1 MYRPVRRTCARPM
14 QLVDQKKPSNGDELE
29 PVLYAALI
37 DSMLQNFWPMFI
49 GAVSAGA
56 AALMTALKTGNILL
70 WPCAILIVGIGTI
83 RALQMRKYER
93 RTSVLTF
100 EQAKHVEPRYALGAM
115 TYAGALCVA
124 VTIGYTAGG
133 VARNYGRPKLI
144 QYHILLA
151 CGPMSFALALHGDP
165 YYIGLAVLLCLFFF
179 GLKGLN
185 LGLHEMFVKALM
197 SSFREAALAGQF
209 DTALNNMPHGLCMF
223 RPDGRLAVMNH
234 SFSEMMNLSDDL
246 VQRGASAS
254 DIVADCISA
263 GSISAASGSMILSE
277 IENAQARDIIT
288 TDPNAARDRSL
299 SWTFQPMAGGGVFV
313 QLADITE

>member
-1 MYRPVRRTCARPM
+1 M

-115 TYAGALCVA
+115 TYAGALGVWCFITILGSDDPIAHMLCVA

-133 VARNYGRPKLI
+133 AARNYGRPRLI

-151 CGPMSFALALHGDP
+151 CGPMS
-165 YYIGLAVLLCLFFF
+165 AV
-179 GLKGLN
+179 
-185 LGLHEMFVKALM
+185 
-197 SSFREAALAGQF
+197 Q
-209 DTALNNMPHGLCMF
+209 
-223 RPDGRLAVMNH
+223 
-234 SFSEMMNLSDDL
+234 
-246 VQRGASAS
+246 
-254 DIVADCISA
+254 
-263 GSISAASGSMILSE
+263 GSL
-277 IENAQARDIIT
+277 R
-288 TDPNAARDRSL
+288 
-299 SWTFQPMAGGGVFV
+299 
-313 QLADITE
+313 